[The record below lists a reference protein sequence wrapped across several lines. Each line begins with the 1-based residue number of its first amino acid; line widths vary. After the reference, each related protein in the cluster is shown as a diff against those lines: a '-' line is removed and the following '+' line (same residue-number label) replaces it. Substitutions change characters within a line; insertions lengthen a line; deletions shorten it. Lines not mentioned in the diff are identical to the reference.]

1 MLKSSTLLA
10 MLLGLLL
17 SVDAEARPKEII
29 FLTLIDAMRPDHMGS
44 YGYDKPTSPHLDT
57 LAAQGKRYTRVYV
70 NAPWTRPS
78 TTSFLTGQHASRHR
92 TETAKT
98 KLPKDVKTLAQHLK
112 KAGWTTAGFVAN
124 GNGGSLAGLQKGFDV
139 FRDPTN
145 TYTKKVRGK
154 TYNGLPTGEFL
165 IARTLEWLEGV
176 KAEKLFV
183 FLFLVD
189 PHDPYY
195 APPELEKKFL
205 GDYKGKIRRR
215 ALWEYDNDY
224 PLAERKSM
232 LAIYDAGIAYAD
244 LAMGQL
250 FAGLKRMKLYD
261 KSTFL
266 VSADHGEGFG
276 EHGFYLH
283 AHHFWEE
290 VIKVPLIVAG
300 PGIKPGVDDR
310 LADSLDVVATVA
322 ELAGTPWQSIPGK
335 SVLGPKESNPRVISE
350 YNEFGIHRQAIL
362 GPRYKVIWQR
372 PADEAWF
379 NRYVKDRKYFPS
391 VSFDKDVIQ
400 VFDLQTDPLEQK
412 DLSKDMPKEAKAL
425 LEELKAFVLNNQS

>member
-1 MLKSSTLLA
+1 MLKLNTTCFAFLALLFST
-10 MLLGLLL
+10 
-17 SVDAEARPKEII
+17 VAEARPNEII
-29 FLTLIDAMRPDHMGS
+29 FLTLVDAMRPDHMGS
-44 YGYDKPTSPHLDT
+44 YGYDKPTSPNMDA
-57 LAAQGKRYTRVYV
+57 LAKVGKRYTRVYV

-78 TTSFLTGQHASRHR
+78 TASFLTGQNASRHR

-98 KLPKDVKTLAQHLK
+98 KLPKDVRTLAQHLK
-112 KAGWTTAGFVAN
+112 QAGWTTAGFVAN

-165 IARTLEWLEGV
+165 IARTLEWLEDV
-176 KAEKLFV
+176 KADKLFV

-205 GDYKGKIRRR
+205 GNHKGKIRRR

-224 PLAERKSM
+224 SLAERQSM

-244 LAMGQL
+244 LALGQL
-250 FAGLKRMKLYD
+250 FDGLKRMKLYD

-266 VSADHGEGFG
+266 ISADHGEGFG

-300 PGIKPGVDDR
+300 PKITPGVDDR

-322 ELAGTPWQSIPGK
+322 ELAGTPWKSIPGK
-335 SVLGPKESNPRVISE
+335 SMLGPKEKNPRVISE
-350 YNEFGIHRQAIL
+350 YNEFGIRRQAII

-391 VSFDKDVIQ
+391 VSFDKDVVQ
-400 VFDLQTDPLEQK
+400 VFDLQADPLEQK

-425 LEELKAFVLNNQS
+425 LEELKAFVFKNQS